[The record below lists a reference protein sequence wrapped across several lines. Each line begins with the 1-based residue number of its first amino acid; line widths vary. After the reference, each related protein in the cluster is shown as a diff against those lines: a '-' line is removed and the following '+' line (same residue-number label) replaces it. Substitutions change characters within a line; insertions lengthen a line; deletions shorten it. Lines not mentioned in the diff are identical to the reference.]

1 MSFKTIKKCAIIG
14 TILIIILEI
23 IVFVDSSFGNDVK
36 QADLYY
42 HSGEFSKSVSL
53 YLNLIERDANNRADL
68 YIMCA
73 DSYIAANDY
82 DSAIK
87 LLKKALE
94 NISDKSII
102 QNKLNQ
108 IQPSEPSETLKLTN
122 EFKLSF
128 ESNIIQYSII
138 FILTISICPI
148 IIICYKKKIEKPISD
163 PKNVSIK
170 PILDNDENNFQ
181 NIESNIANTEKVTQ
195 DNIAVPVKGATERT
209 PPLLGNTK
217 AIKRK
222 HKQLSAEELEIYIA
236 KCNKYVKDK
245 EYEENIYNASNDDE
259 ISNKTNKKLSLDD
272 VLKKIDGMSS
282 DGWKFE
288 KFTANLLLKNGFSK
302 TEVTSS
308 SNDYGV
314 DVIAI
319 NELGVKYAI
328 QCKCYSQ
335 KLNNDSVQEVIAG
348 QKIYNCQV
356 AVVFTNNYFTDNAI
370 KIAKANNVFLWDRKY
385 LTRFINNAID
395 DISSILPE

>member
-1 MSFKTIKKCAIIG
+1 M
-14 TILIIILEI
+14 
-23 IVFVDSSFGNDVK
+23 
-36 QADLYY
+36 
-42 HSGEFSKSVSL
+42 
-53 YLNLIERDANNRADL
+53 
-68 YIMCA
+68 
-73 DSYIAANDY
+73 
-82 DSAIK
+82 
-87 LLKKALE
+87 
-94 NISDKSII
+94 
-102 QNKLNQ
+102 
-108 IQPSEPSETLKLTN
+108 
-122 EFKLSF
+122 
-128 ESNIIQYSII
+128 
-138 FILTISICPI
+138 
-148 IIICYKKKIEKPISD
+148 
-163 PKNVSIK
+163 
-170 PILDNDENNFQ
+170 
-181 NIESNIANTEKVTQ
+181 
-195 DNIAVPVKGATERT
+195 
-209 PPLLGNTK
+209 
-217 AIKRK
+217 
-222 HKQLSAEELEIYIA
+222 SAEELEIYIA

-272 VLKKIDGMSS
+272 VLEKIDSMSS